1 MDEHSK
7 LAIAVNVSIS
17 GSYTFELNIRF
28 SDTKGRRQT
37 KGVHDRFG
45 NDGFAFLY
53 SENERGQRD
62 PKAQTRE
69 STVQDF
75 ETQHHSETEIW
86 AMFADPVLR
95 SIFSRPEEL
104 VHLRCHPQD
113 KPEDWRIR
121 ELLRPDSTI
130 SVVSQLYWGRSWGFG
145 EAKNYEPT
153 DNNHSLA
160 WDLVRVAMFNKALI
174 NREDHR
180 WFRLTYY
187 VMELNFRGIYSMLE
201 IGQVELPRSV
211 EEADRLMS
219 IKSLRDLTRVA
230 HCFD

>member
-104 VHLRCHPQD
+104 VHLRC
-113 KPEDWRIR
+113 
-121 ELLRPDSTI
+121 TI